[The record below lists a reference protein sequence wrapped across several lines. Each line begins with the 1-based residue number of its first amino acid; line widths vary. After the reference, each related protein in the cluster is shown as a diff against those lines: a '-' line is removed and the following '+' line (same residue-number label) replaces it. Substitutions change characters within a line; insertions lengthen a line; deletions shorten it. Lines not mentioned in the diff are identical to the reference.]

1 MPRPLARA
9 ARGDVKLDELVG
21 HVQLHV
27 CCPGAQVG
35 QATLGTTS
43 LDTGTTLAPIGA
55 AAPFP
60 DLMVSRNFKVG
71 TATGWEWDSPKAYKP
86 LPSPS

>member
-1 MPRPLARA
+1 MC
-9 ARGDVKLDELVG
+9 V
-21 HVQLHV
+21 
-27 CCPGAQVG
+27 AQVG